1 MRLSPQIYSS
11 IKSHIQESIPN
22 ADVFLFGSRADD
34 SAKSGDI
41 DLLLLAEEQLP
52 FVSIKRIR
60 RLNLNDIGEQKMDI
74 VNFTKSI
81 THPFKSLALE
91 FAIRL

>member
-60 RLNLNDIGEQKMDI
+60 RLILNDIGMQKNGYCKFYKI
-74 VNFTKSI
+74 HNPSI
-81 THPFKSLALE
+81 
-91 FAIRL
+91 